1 MFHYKSVSL
10 FLFYCKPEM
19 QVQYSDAILF
29 SMFYFRS
36 FDTDSHTGNEA
47 VVLSLKNPKNKTNQR
62 CWLI

>member
-1 MFHYKSVSL
+1 MMFHYKSVSL

-47 VVLSLKNPKNKTNQR
+47 VVLS
-62 CWLI
+62 